1 MGLATAWALA
11 AEDGHAE
18 VARDAREAV
27 DAPRLLTSERDKP
40 YLRSSDRRSGD
51 ARRGEGVCIHSCC
64 GLRGQLGRDSERE
77 IKRPYSL
84 IAYQTAP
91 IAYQTACK
99 VLHGGVIGIHG
110 PSHTL

>member
-1 MGLATAWALA
+1 MRRTTVVLDGAQAEEECGVWGWPPWALA

-51 ARRGEGVCIHSCC
+51 ARRGEGVCALVYIAAAAC
-64 GLRGQLGRDSERE
+64 GDSSEVIVKER
-77 IKRPYSL
+77 SN
-84 IAYQTAP
+84 AP
-91 IAYQTACK
+91 I
-99 VLHGGVIGIHG
+99 V
-110 PSHTL
+110 